1 MPIRIATVDDAD
13 QMAPVLRPAD
23 ATEVLR
29 MGEGSVASVL
39 RRSIARSVEAY
50 VFEDGDHP
58 LAVYGIVQP
67 SAMDPMYGVPWLVG
81 TRHLAA
87 HPKRFLR
94 ETRAQVAEWRTRYT
108 VMSNMVD
115 ARYAP
120 AIRWLRWL
128 GFSIGAPVACG
139 LHGAPFCHVEMRA

>member
-1 MPIRIATVDDAD
+1 MPARIATPDDAD
-13 QMAPVLRPAD
+13 TFAPILRPAD

-29 MGEGSVASVL
+29 MGEGPVASVL

-50 VFEDGDHP
+50 VFEDGGHP

-81 TRHLAA
+81 TRYLTAR
-87 HPKRFLR
+87 PKQFLR
-94 ETRAQVAEWRTRYT
+94 ETVAQMAIWRTRYT

-115 ARYAP
+115 ARYAQ

-128 GFSIGAPVACG
+128 GFSIGAPMATG
-139 LHGAPFCHVEMRA
+139 LHGAPFRHIEMRA

>member
-67 SAMDPMYGVPWLVG
+67 SAWTRCMACPGWLARG
-81 TRHLAA
+81 ILRHI
-87 HPKRFLR
+87 P
-94 ETRAQVAEWRTRYT
+94 
-108 VMSNMVD
+108 SGSC
-115 ARYAP
+115 ARP
-120 AIRWLRWL
+120 GHRWLN
-128 GFSIGAPVACG
+128 GAHDIRSCQTWSMPGMRQPSAGCAG
-139 LHGAPFCHVEMRA
+139 LAFPSVRPSPAGCMAHRSVTLK